1 VQLWLSVAGD
11 ADNNESRP
19 ADMLLCR
26 SGDEVPDW
34 ALEDGGPSL
43 LFAADDGSLADAEG
57 QIRGAHVFIDD
68 ADGQQE
74 ARALVGMVDWILLT
88 CSDWTMIPLENL
100 VAAAEGSPTRI
111 AAAVDELAQLQGAAF
126 ALQRGVDALLLPSDD
141 ALWAEGERLA
151 AERLAARTGA
161 EERASDL
168 LEQEVLLESMTITSV
183 EVSGLADRVCV
194 DLVQLLEVGEGILVG
209 SSANALCL
217 VHGETLESAFVPPR
231 PFRVNAGPVHAYTLL
246 ADGSTRY
253 LCELAAGEEVLVVSP
268 KGCRPVAVGR
278 LKIEQRPMLLLRFI
292 TDGGIEGQLFVQQA
306 ETVRLVAEDGTAISV
321 TEVEDGMRLLGSTGA
336 AGRHIGQPIEQRVEE
351 R

>member
-1 VQLWLSVAGD
+1 MQLWLSVAGD
-11 ADNNESRP
+11 AGNNESRP

-26 SGDEVPDW
+26 SREEVPDW
-34 ALEDGGPSL
+34 ALGDGGPRL
-43 LFAADDGSLADAEG
+43 LFADEDGSLTDAQG

-68 ADGQQE
+68 AEGQQA
-74 ARALVGMVDWILLT
+74 ARALVGMVDWLLLT

-111 AAAVDELAQLQGAAF
+111 VAEVDELAQLQGAAF

-141 ALWAEGERLA
+141 ALWEEGERLA
-151 AERLAARTGA
+151 AERLAALTGA
-161 EERASDL
+161 EEGASDL
-168 LEQEVLLESMTITSV
+168 LEQEVLLESVTITSV

-194 DLVQLLEVGEGILVG
+194 DMVQLLEVGEGILVG

-253 LCELAAGEEVLVVSP
+253 LCELTAGEEVLVVSP
-268 KGCRPVAVGR
+268 MGCRPVAVGR

-321 TEVEDGMRLLGSTGA
+321 TGVEEGMRLLGSAGV